1 MLVVGV
7 TISIRVERGQRVACR
22 VEPFRLGMGPVTDV
36 SNHFGAFLAG
46 SGIGGIVAVLDI
58 EVLPGAPGEYAVD
71 LPTAHNVVA
80 EAVAGGGP
88 LARSHRNGIETIGD
102 KQIGYIGG
110 GISAGSLRIVRILR
124 RCPFNAEPAVVY
136 RQRFC
141 PGVSHLVREAA
152 GVALIQLH
160 LESVVAAGANTAVIK
175 GCWGVGVG

>member
-7 TISIRVERGQRVACR
+7 PVFIRVEGGERVACR

-46 SGIGGIVAVLDI
+46 SGIGGIVAVFDI
-58 EVLPGAPGEYAVD
+58 EVLPVAPGEYAVA
-71 LPTAHNVVA
+71 LPITQDVVA
-80 EAVAGGGP
+80 DPVAGREP
-88 LARSHRNGIETIGD
+88 LARSHWNGIEAIGD

-110 GISAGSLRIVRILR
+110 GIPAGSLWIVRILR
-124 RCPFNAEPAVVY
+124 RYPFNAEPAVVY

-152 GVALIQLH
+152 GVALVQL
-160 LESVVAAGANTAVIK
+160 
-175 GCWGVGVG
+175 